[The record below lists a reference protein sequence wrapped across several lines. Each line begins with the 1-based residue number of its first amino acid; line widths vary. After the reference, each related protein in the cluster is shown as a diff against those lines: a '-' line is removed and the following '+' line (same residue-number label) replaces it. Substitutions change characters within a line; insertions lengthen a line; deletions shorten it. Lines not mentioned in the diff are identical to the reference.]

1 MIIRSLFGLIALVL
15 LSWNGSAQSSKP
27 LSYKTQEDYCRDNPK
42 MPTCIDGKP
51 FKMLDLSKPPTVT
64 LFPPPNRAPAAG
76 AIGTVRSQPAAPVA
90 LADWRFSHPSPAL
103 LINVNIGSLLQSPV
117 WTALAS
123 AWGAGKATEIEKV
136 RAALSDIGQVLIS
149 VSPNGTAN
157 PSVLMLA
164 RGNVDGALGSM
175 LRSGAGMQSKRL
187 DAATMLI
194 GDASSLQFANLRIR
208 GPAGRTSWNS
218 LQQAA
223 TREALKYDVW
233 IGVDPRHL
241 ASMASSFGGSPV
253 PAPVLAVIRGI
264 SLGVYLRDQLR
275 MEASLD
281 APSPD
286 VAERMLA
293 AYQQAEAK
301 RPAPKGR
308 QVWVTVEG
316 AKLRY
321 VEIVELSRLK
331 DLTVLDASTAQMLG
345 PQIAPLIQALTG
357 LGSAHGS
364 AAAPSPKPAQQ
375 GGAIVIQGL
384 DGGPREIPAK

>member
-1 MIIRSLFGLIALVL
+1 L
-15 LSWNGSAQSSKP
+15 
-27 LSYKTQEDYCRDNPK
+27 
-42 MPTCIDGKP
+42 
-51 FKMLDLSKPPTVT
+51 
-64 LFPPPNRAPAAG
+64 PPPNRAPAAG

-90 LADWRFSHPSPAL
+90 LADWRFSHPSPAM

-136 RAALSDIGQVLIS
+136 RAALSDIGQLLIS
-149 VSPNGTAN
+149 VGPEGTEKQ
-157 PSVLMLA
+157 SVLMLA

-194 GDASSLQFANLRIR
+194 GDASSLQFANLRMR
-208 GPAGRTSWNS
+208 GPVGRTSWNS

-241 ASMASSFGGSPV
+241 ASMASSFGGSSPI
-253 PAPVLAVIRGI
+253 PAPLLAVIRGI

-357 LGSAHGS
+357 LGSVHGS

>member
-1 MIIRSLFGLIALVL
+1 MIIRSLFGLVALVS
-15 LSWNGSAQSSKP
+15 LSWNASAQSSKP

-51 FKMLDLSKPPTVT
+51 FKMLELSKPPMVNP
-64 LFPPPNRAPAAG
+64 LPAPNRAPAAS
-76 AIGTVRSQPAAPVA
+76 ARATVRSQPAAPVA

-136 RAALSDIGQVLIS
+136 RAALSDIGQLLIS

-194 GDASSLQFANLRIR
+194 GDASSLQFANLRMR
-208 GPAGRTSWNS
+208 GPVGRTSWNS

-253 PAPVLAVIRGI
+253 PAPVLAAIRGI

-345 PQIAPLIQALTG
+345 PMMATHGLESTALPDRPAVRA
-357 LGSAHGS
+357 LPWHGTRRTLRS
-364 AAAPSPKPAQQ
+364 LFTADQ
-375 GGAIVIQGL
+375 V
-384 DGGPREIPAK
+384 